1 MRCALCLLAAPLLC
15 SSADEPGGAAA
26 VGVAQR
32 VAFGQILRLEAQ
44 AAAAHERGD
53 SWHAEE
59 TQLLAAVVVV
69 RKMLSL
75 TEPPVDETIGS
86 GVVPSLVRLLSPEFG
101 SQLRTEAAWALTNI
115 ASGTAEHARYL
126 IQLDAVPRLIEMLD
140 DQSGRAERLDERAPP
155 SPPPPPRPP
164 PPPPG
169 APTPRPGAVPTDA
182 DAPPPP
188 PADSPRTQMRHQAA
202 WALGNLLAD
211 DVKHRDLV
219 VAGGGLAALLGF
231 LRSTNS
237 TAALQTATWALSNF
251 YRFGEPH
258 PEPRR
263 VLPLLGGL
271 LFSADAAVVTDACW
285 ALSYISKQESLV
297 PMLLAVRPDRD
308 VLLIRRDAN
317 LPRPEPPRRTAASG
331 TAPSSAAA
339 TVGQRVLVR
348 IRGQREAQRGTV
360 RFVGETAFK
369 EGPWVGVQLDSAVG
383 KNDGSV
389 DGTRYFRCRAGYG
402 IFVRPAYVT
411 SLEEPVQMGEVVPDP
426 GDGLAGRL
434 AAALRQVVTAED
446 EVTAAEVV
454 TAVRAMEEARRA
466 EEGDEWWLRL
476 DGLSPPSN
484 LHGGTHFWH
493 GVTNGGGTH
502 ATNGGVGGGTC
513 TSPMASWLVQLLDH
527 AQARLPALRTIGN
540 VVATEPAPQTQAV
553 LDCGLLPALRSLLA
567 QNHRGGGGG
576 GDEMASRAETVR
588 DVKGDEV
595 LVREAAFVAS
605 NLLAGTPQQL
615 DSTLHAGIAPLLFA
629 YLDPLVGVGVGA
641 STGRFW
647 PRTNWAAVAIANV
660 LLRGQPAQVALV
672 VAQGCDIRC
681 E

>member
-1 MRCALCLLAAPLLC
+1 
-15 SSADEPGGAAA
+15 
-26 VGVAQR
+26 
-32 VAFGQILRLEAQ
+32 
-44 AAAAHERGD
+44 
-53 SWHAEE
+53 
-59 TQLLAAVVVV
+59 
-69 RKMLSL
+69 
-75 TEPPVDETIGS
+75 
-86 GVVPSLVRLLSPEFG
+86 
-101 SQLRTEAAWALTNI
+101 
-115 ASGTAEHARYL
+115 
-126 IQLDAVPRLIEMLD
+126 
-140 DQSGRAERLDERAPP
+140 
-155 SPPPPPRPP
+155 
-164 PPPPG
+164 
-169 APTPRPGAVPTDA
+169 
-182 DAPPPP
+182 
-188 PADSPRTQMRHQAA
+188 MRHQAA

-297 PMLLAVRPDRD
+297 PMLLEVKPDRD
-308 VLLIRRDAN
+308 VLLIRRDAT
-317 LPRPEPPRRTAASG
+317 LPRPELPRRTAASG

-369 EGPWVGVQLDSAVG
+369 EGTWVGVELDSEVG

-389 DGTRYFRCRAGYG
+389 DGTRYFRCRAGHG

-411 SLEEPVQMGEVVPDP
+411 SLEEAVRKGEVEP
-426 GDGLAGRL
+426 GDGRETSLESALRRIVAIVDNYGTEADRAGFDTFR
-434 AAALRQVVTAED
+434 AALANPKQLQEA
-446 EVTAAEVV
+446 TAAKD
-454 TAVRAMEEARRA
+454 ARRA
-466 EEGDEWWLRL
+466 EEGDEWLLRL

-484 LHGGTHFWH
+484 
-493 GVTNGGGTH
+493 GGGSH
-502 ATNGGVGGGTC
+502 AMDGGVGGRTC
-513 TSPMASWLVQLLDH
+513 SCPMASWLVQLLGH
-527 AQARLPALRTIGN
+527 RQARLPALRTIGN
-540 VVATEPAPQTQAV
+540 VVATEPAQQTQAV
-553 LDCGLLPALRSLLA
+553 LDCGLLPALRALLA
-567 QNHRGGGGG
+567 QNHRGAASV
-576 GDEMASRAETVR
+576 GDEMAPRADETVR

-615 DSTLHAGIAPLLFA
+615 DSTLRAGIAPLLFA
-629 YLDPLVGVGVGA
+629 YLDPLVGAGVGA

-672 VAQGCDIRC
+672 VAQGCDSRC

>member
-1 MRCALCLLAAPLLC
+1 MLCLLAAPLLC
-15 SSADEPGGAAA
+15 SSADEPGGVAA

-44 AAAAHERGD
+44 AAAAHERSD
-53 SWHAEE
+53 SLHAEE

-75 TEPPVDETIGS
+75 KEPPIDETIGS

-126 IQLDAVPRLIEMLD
+126 IELDAVPRLIELLD
-140 DQSGRAERLDERAPP
+140 DQSGQAERLDVRA
-155 SPPPPPRPP
+155 SPPPPPP

-169 APTPRPGAVPTDA
+169 AVPADA

-219 VAGGGLAALLGF
+219 VARGGLAALLGF

-251 YRFGEPH
+251 YRFGDPH

-263 VLPLLGGL
+263 VVPLLGGL

-285 ALSYISKQESLV
+285 ALSYIAKQESLV
-297 PMLLAVRPDRD
+297 PMLLAVKPDRD
-308 VLLIRRDAN
+308 VLLIRRDAT
-317 LPRPEPPRRTAASG
+317 LPRPELPRRTTASG

-411 SLEEPVQMGEVVPDP
+411 RVEEPATSLE
-426 GDGLAGRL
+426 
-434 AAALRQVVTAED
+434 AALRRIVDIVDNYGTETDSRDFESFRAALGSAQLQ
-446 EVTAAEVV
+446 EVTAA
-454 TAVRAMEEARRA
+454 EEARRA
-466 EEGDEWWLRL
+466 EEGDEWLLRL
-476 DGLSPPSN
+476 DGLSTPS
-484 LHGGTHFWH
+484 
-493 GVTNGGGTH
+493 NGGGPH
-502 ATNGGVGGGTC
+502 AMDGGVGGGTC
-513 TSPMASWLVQLLDH
+513 TSPMASWLVQLLGHRHRDDVAAPAH
-527 AQARLPALRTIGN
+527 DPRLPALRTIGN
-540 VVATEPAPQTQAV
+540 VVATEPAQQTQAV
-553 LDCGLLPALRSLLA
+553 LDCGLLPALRALLA
-567 QNHRGGGGG
+567 QNHRGGGSV
-576 GDEMASRAETVR
+576 GDEMASRGDETVR

-647 PRTNWAAVAIANV
+647 PRTNWAAVAVANV

-672 VAQGCDIRC
+672 VAQGCDSRC

>member
-1 MRCALCLLAAPLLC
+1 
-15 SSADEPGGAAA
+15 
-26 VGVAQR
+26 
-32 VAFGQILRLEAQ
+32 
-44 AAAAHERGD
+44 
-53 SWHAEE
+53 
-59 TQLLAAVVVV
+59 
-69 RKMLSL
+69 
-75 TEPPVDETIGS
+75 
-86 GVVPSLVRLLSPEFG
+86 
-101 SQLRTEAAWALTNI
+101 
-115 ASGTAEHARYL
+115 
-126 IQLDAVPRLIEMLD
+126 
-140 DQSGRAERLDERAPP
+140 
-155 SPPPPPRPP
+155 
-164 PPPPG
+164 
-169 APTPRPGAVPTDA
+169 
-182 DAPPPP
+182 
-188 PADSPRTQMRHQAA
+188 MRHQAA

-211 DVKHRDLV
+211 DIKHRDLV

-297 PMLLAVRPDRD
+297 PMLLEVKPDRD
-308 VLLIRRDAN
+308 VLLIRRDAT
-317 LPRPEPPRRTAASG
+317 LPRPELPRRTAASG

-348 IRGQREAQRGTV
+348 IRGQREAQLGTV

-369 EGPWVGVQLDSAVG
+369 EGTWVGVELDSEVG

-389 DGTRYFRCRAGYG
+389 DGTRYFRCRAGHG

-411 SLEEPVQMGEVVPDP
+411 SLEA
-426 GDGLAGRL
+426 LATS
-434 AAALRQVVTAED
+434 AESALRRIVAIVDTDRTFRHPPRFPQLQEA
-446 EVTAAEVV
+446 TAAKD
-454 TAVRAMEEARRA
+454 ARRA
-466 EEGDEWWLRL
+466 EEGDEWLLRL

-484 LHGGTHFWH
+484 
-493 GVTNGGGTH
+493 GGGTH
-502 ATNGGVGGGTC
+502 AMDGGVGGRTC
-513 TSPMASWLVQLLDH
+513 SCPMASWLVQLLGH
-527 AQARLPALRTIGN
+527 RQARLPALRTIGN
-540 VVATEPAPQTQAV
+540 VVATEPAQQTQAV
-553 LDCGLLPALRSLLA
+553 LDCGLLPALRALLA
-567 QNHRGGGGG
+567 QSPRGAASV
-576 GDEMASRAETVR
+576 GDEMAPRGDETVR

-629 YLDPLVGVGVGA
+629 YLDPLVGAGVGA

-672 VAQGCDIRC
+672 VAQGCDSRC